1 MALIER
7 PAQGVVYRKRTGPP
21 LSNKALVAT
30 GAALLGIGLAGALL
44 RRRRAPLPPHR
55 PDGFRSCARGLERGA
70 AILAT
75 SVVADSA
82 MEHFRGN
89 YDNRGMILA
98 PLVATATM
106 ATALA
111 GRPAKTASSAVFGT
125 AVAVGLTGLGFHFY
139 NITKRPG
146 GLSWQTLFYAAP
158 FAAPGALA
166 LAGVLGLTAGRVPR
180 ARYACSATQRYVATG
195 LAWSISASLMVTASE
210 VWVLHFR
217 GAFHDPF
224 MFVPVTI
231 VPVAALALA
240 HSGARPSP
248 RNLTVTRWLLRLTAL
263 VGLAGTG
270 FHAFG
275 IARNMGGWRN
285 WSQNLFAGPPLPAPP
300 SFTGLAFAGLG
311 TLSLLDKCGGA
322 DV

>member
-1 MALIER
+1 VALIER
-7 PAQGVVYRKRTGPP
+7 PAQGVVYRERTGPP
-21 LSNKALVAT
+21 LSNKTLVAA

-44 RRRRAPLPPHR
+44 RRRRAALPPHR
-55 PDGFRSCARGLERGA
+55 PDGFKRCARGLERGA
-70 AILAT
+70 AILAA

-195 LAWSISASLMVTASE
+195 LAWSVSASLMVTASE

-224 MFVPVTI
+224 MFVPVTV
-231 VPVAALALA
+231 VPVAALSLA
-240 HSGARPSP
+240 HSGARPTP
-248 RNLTVTRWLLRLTAL
+248 GNLTLTRWLLRLTAL

-285 WSQNLFAGPPLPAPP
+285 WSQNIFAGPPLPAPP

-311 TLSLLDKCGGA
+311 TLTLLSTCGGA

>member
-1 MALIER
+1 VALIER
-7 PAQGVVYRKRTGPP
+7 PAQGVVYRERTGPP

-55 PDGFRSCARGLERGA
+55 PDGFKNCARGLERGA
-70 AILAT
+70 AILAA
-75 SVVADSA
+75 SVIADSA
-82 MEHFRGN
+82 MEHFHGN
-89 YDNRGMILA
+89 YDNRGMFLA

-106 ATALA
+106 ATALS
-111 GRPAKTASSAVFGT
+111 GRPAKAVSTAVFGT
-125 AVAVGLTGLGFHFY
+125 AATVGVAGLGFHFY

-166 LAGVLGLTAGRVPR
+166 LAGVLGLTAARIPR
-180 ARYACSATQRYVATG
+180 ARHARSVRQRNVATG
-195 LAWSISASLMVTASE
+195 LAWSISASLLVTASE
-210 VWVLHFR
+210 VWLLHFR

-224 MFVPVTI
+224 MFVPVTV
-231 VPVAALALA
+231 VPVAAVALA
-240 HSGARPSP
+240 HSGARPTT
-248 RNLTVTRWLLRLTAL
+248 RNLAVTRWLLRLTAL

-285 WSQNLFAGPPLPAPP
+285 WSQNIFAGPPLPAPP
-300 SFTGLAFAGLG
+300 SFTGIAFAGLG
-311 TLSLLDKCGGA
+311 ALTLLETCGGA

>member
-7 PAQGVVYRKRTGPP
+7 PAPGVVYRERTGPP
-21 LSNKALVAT
+21 LSNRALVAT
-30 GAALLGIGLAGALL
+30 GAALLGVGLAGALL
-44 RRRRAPLPPHR
+44 RRRRAPLPRHR
-55 PDGFRSCARGLERGA
+55 PDAFKNCARGLERGA
-70 AILAT
+70 AILAA

-89 YDNRGMILA
+89 YDNRAMVLA

-106 ATALA
+106 ATALS
-111 GRPAKTASSAVFGT
+111 GRPAKPVSTAVFGT
-125 AVAVGLTGLGFHFY
+125 AAAVGAAGLGFHFY

-166 LAGVLGLTAGRVPR
+166 LAGVLGLAAARAPR
-180 ARYACSATQRYVATG
+180 ARYAANATQRKVATG
-195 LAWSISASLMVTASE
+195 LAWSVSASLMVTASE

-224 MFVPVTI
+224 MFVPVTV
-231 VPVAALALA
+231 VPAAALALA

-248 RNLTVTRWLLRLTAL
+248 RNLAVSRWLLRLTAL
-263 VGLAGTG
+263 VGLAGAG
-270 FHAFG
+270 FHAYG
-275 IARNMGGWRN
+275 VARNMGGWRN

>member
-1 MALIER
+1 VALIER
-7 PAQGVVYRKRTGPP
+7 PAQGVIYRERTGPP
-21 LSNKALVAT
+21 LSNKALVAA

-44 RRRRAPLPPHR
+44 RRKRAPLPPHR
-55 PDGFRSCARGLERGA
+55 PDAFKRCARDLGRGA
-70 AILAT
+70 ALLAA

-89 YDNRGMILA
+89 YDNRGMVLA
-98 PLVATATM
+98 PLIATATM
-106 ATALA
+106 ATALS
-111 GRPAKTASSAVFGT
+111 GRPANAASTAVFGT
-125 AVAVGLTGLGFHFY
+125 AVAVGITGLGFHFY

-166 LAGVLGLTAGRVPR
+166 LAGVLGLAATRIHR
-180 ARYACSATQRYVATG
+180 ARHASSRVQRDTATG
-195 LAWSISASLMVTASE
+195 LAWTVSASLMVTASE
-210 VWVLHFR
+210 VWLLHFR

-224 MFVPVTI
+224 MLLPVTI
-231 VPVAALALA
+231 VPAAALALA
-240 HSGARPSP
+240 HSGARPTAL
-248 RNLTVTRWLLRLTAL
+248 NLKVSRRLLQLTGL
-263 VGLAGTG
+263 VGLAGAG
-270 FHAFG
+270 FHAYG
-275 IARNMGGWRN
+275 VARNMGGWRN

-311 TLSLLDKCGGA
+311 TLTLLSACGGA

>member
-7 PAQGVVYRKRTGPP
+7 PAQGVIYRERTGPP
-21 LSNKALVAT
+21 LSNKALVAA

-44 RRRRAPLPPHR
+44 RRKRAPLPPHR
-55 PDGFRSCARGLERGA
+55 PDAFKRCARDLGRGA
-70 AILAT
+70 ALLAA

-89 YDNRGMILA
+89 YDNRGMVLA
-98 PLVATATM
+98 PLIATATM
-106 ATALA
+106 ATALS
-111 GRPAKTASSAVFGT
+111 GRPANAASTAVFGT
-125 AVAVGLTGLGFHFY
+125 AVAVGITGLGFHFY

-166 LAGVLGLTAGRVPR
+166 LAGVLGLAATRIHR
-180 ARYACSATQRYVATG
+180 ARHASSRVQRDTATS
-195 LAWSISASLMVTASE
+195 LAWTVSASLMVTASE
-210 VWVLHFR
+210 VWLLHFR

-224 MFVPVTI
+224 MLLPVTI
-231 VPVAALALA
+231 VPAAALALA
-240 HSGARPSP
+240 HSGARPTAL
-248 RNLTVTRWLLRLTAL
+248 NLKVSRRLLQLTGL
-263 VGLAGTG
+263 VGLAGAG
-270 FHAFG
+270 FHAYG
-275 IARNMGGWRN
+275 VARNMGGWRN

-311 TLSLLDKCGGA
+311 TLTLLSACGGA

>member
-7 PAQGVVYRKRTGPP
+7 PAQGVIYRERTGPP
-21 LSNKALVAT
+21 LSNKALVAA

-44 RRRRAPLPPHR
+44 RRKRAPLPPHR
-55 PDGFRSCARGLERGA
+55 PDAFKRCARDLGRGA
-70 AILAT
+70 ALLAA

-89 YDNRGMILA
+89 FDNRGMVLA

-106 ATALA
+106 ATALG
-111 GRPAKTASSAVFGT
+111 GRPANAVSTAVFGT
-125 AVAVGLTGLGFHFY
+125 AVAVGITGLGFHFY

-166 LAGVLGLTAGRVPR
+166 LAGVLGLAATRIHR
-180 ARYACSATQRYVATG
+180 ARHASSRVQRDTATG
-195 LAWSISASLMVTASE
+195 LAWTVSASLMVTASE
-210 VWVLHFR
+210 VWLLHFR

-224 MFVPVTI
+224 MLLPVTI
-231 VPVAALALA
+231 VPAAALALA
-240 HSGARPSP
+240 HSGARPTAL
-248 RNLTVTRWLLRLTAL
+248 NLKVSRRLLQLTGL
-263 VGLAGTG
+263 VGLAGAG
-270 FHAFG
+270 FHAYG
-275 IARNMGGWRN
+275 VARNMGGWRN

-311 TLSLLDKCGGA
+311 TLTLLSACGGA

>member
-89 YDNRGMILA
+89 YDNRGMFLA

-106 ATALA
+106 ATALS
-111 GRPAKTASSAVFGT
+111 GRPAKAVSTAVFGT
-125 AVAVGLTGLGFHFY
+125 AAAVGVAGLGFHFY

-166 LAGVLGLTAGRVPR
+166 LAGVLGLTAARIPR
-180 ARYACSATQRYVATG
+180 ARHARSATQRNVATG

-224 MFVPVTI
+224 MFVPVTV
-231 VPVAALALA
+231 VPAAAVALA
-240 HSGARPSP
+240 HSGARPTT
-248 RNLTVTRWLLRLTAL
+248 RNLALTRWLLRLTAL

-275 IARNMGGWRN
+275 VARNMGGWRN
-285 WSQNLFAGPPLPAPP
+285 WSQNIFAGPPLPAPP
-300 SFTGLAFAGLG
+300 SFTGIAFAGLG
-311 TLSLLDKCGGA
+311 ALTLLETCGGA

>member
-7 PAQGVVYRKRTGPP
+7 PAQGMIYRERTGPP
-21 LSNKALVAT
+21 LSNKALVAA

-44 RRRRAPLPPHR
+44 RRKRAPLPPHR
-55 PDGFRSCARGLERGA
+55 PDAFKRCSRDLGRGA
-70 AILAT
+70 ALLAA

-89 YDNRGMILA
+89 YDNRGMVLA
-98 PLVATATM
+98 PLIATATM
-106 ATALA
+106 ATALS
-111 GRPAKTASSAVFGT
+111 GRPANAVSTAVFGT
-125 AVAVGLTGLGFHFY
+125 AVAVGITGLGFHFY

-166 LAGVLGLTAGRVPR
+166 LAGVLGLAATRIHR
-180 ARYACSATQRYVATG
+180 ARHASSRVQRDTATG
-195 LAWSISASLMVTASE
+195 LAWTVSASLMVTASE
-210 VWVLHFR
+210 VWLLHFR

-224 MFVPVTI
+224 MLLPVTI
-231 VPVAALALA
+231 VPAAALALA
-240 HSGARPSP
+240 HSGARPTAL
-248 RNLTVTRWLLRLTAL
+248 NLKVSRRLLQLTGL
-263 VGLAGTG
+263 VGLAGAG
-270 FHAFG
+270 FHAYG
-275 IARNMGGWRN
+275 VARNMGGWRN

-311 TLSLLDKCGGA
+311 TLTLLSACGGA

>member
-7 PAQGVVYRKRTGPP
+7 PAQGVIYRERTGPP
-21 LSNKALVAT
+21 LSNKALVAA

-44 RRRRAPLPPHR
+44 RRKRAPLPPHR
-55 PDGFRSCARGLERGA
+55 PDAFKRCARDLGRGA
-70 AILAT
+70 ALLAA

-89 YDNRGMILA
+89 YDNRGMVLA
-98 PLVATATM
+98 PLIATATM
-106 ATALA
+106 ATALS
-111 GRPAKTASSAVFGT
+111 GRPANAASTAVFGT
-125 AVAVGLTGLGFHFY
+125 AVAVGITGLGFHFY

-166 LAGVLGLTAGRVPR
+166 LAGVLGLAATRIHR
-180 ARYACSATQRYVATG
+180 ARHASSRVQRDTATG
-195 LAWSISASLMVTASE
+195 LAWTVSASLLVTASE
-210 VWVLHFR
+210 VWLLHFR

-224 MFVPVTI
+224 MLLPVTI
-231 VPVAALALA
+231 VPAAALALA
-240 HSGARPSP
+240 HSGARPTAL
-248 RNLTVTRWLLRLTAL
+248 NLKVSRRLLQLTGL
-263 VGLAGTG
+263 VGLAGAG
-270 FHAFG
+270 FHAYG
-275 IARNMGGWRN
+275 VARNMGGWRN

-311 TLSLLDKCGGA
+311 TLTLLSACGGA

>member
-1 MALIER
+1 VALIER
-7 PAQGVVYRKRTGPP
+7 PAQGARTGPP

-44 RRRRAPLPPHR
+44 RQRRAPLPPHR
-55 PDGFRSCARGLERGA
+55 LDAFKGCARGLERGA
-70 AILAT
+70 AILAA
-75 SVVADSA
+75 SVVADST

-89 YDNRGMILA
+89 YDNRGMVLA

-106 ATALA
+106 ATAIS
-111 GRPAKTASSAVFGT
+111 GRPAKTVSTAVFGT
-125 AVAVGLTGLGFHFY
+125 AVAVGVTGLGFHFY

-166 LAGVLGLTAGRVPR
+166 LAGVLGLTAARVPR
-180 ARYACSATQRYVATG
+180 ARYVANTTQRKVTTG

-217 GAFHDPF
+217 GAFHNPF
-224 MFVPVTI
+224 MFVPVTV
-231 VPVAALALA
+231 VPAAAVVLA
-240 HSGARPSP
+240 HSGARPTP
-248 RNLTVTRWLLRLTAL
+248 RNLAVTRWLLRLTAL

-285 WSQNLFAGPPLPAPP
+285 WSQNIFAGPPLPAPP
-300 SFTGLAFAGLG
+300 SFTGIAFAGLG
-311 TLSLLDKCGGA
+311 TLTLLRTCGGA

>member
-7 PAQGVVYRKRTGPP
+7 PAQSVIYRKRTGPP
-21 LSNKALVAT
+21 LSNKALLAA
-30 GAALLGIGLAGALL
+30 GASLLGIGLAGALL
-44 RRRRAPLPPHR
+44 RRRRAPLPPHE
-55 PDGFRSCARGLERGA
+55 PDPFKRCARGLDGGA
-70 AILAT
+70 AMLAA
-75 SVVADSA
+75 SVIADSA

-89 YDNRGMILA
+89 YDNRGMVLA

-111 GRPAKTASSAVFGT
+111 GRPAKRVSTLVFGAAT
-125 AVAVGLTGLGFHFY
+125 AVGVAGFGFHFY

-166 LAGVLGLTAGRVPR
+166 LAGVLGLAAERIPR
-180 ARYACSATQRYVATG
+180 ARYAANAARGKVATG
-195 LAWSISASLMVTASE
+195 LAWSVSASLMVTASE

-224 MFVPVTI
+224 MFVPVTV
-231 VPVAALALA
+231 VPAAALALA
-240 HSGARPSP
+240 HSGARPIA
-248 RNLTVTRWLLRLTAL
+248 RNLTVSRWLLKLTAL
-263 VGLAGTG
+263 VGLAGAG
-270 FHAFG
+270 FHAYG
-275 IARNMGGWRN
+275 VARNMGGWRN

-311 TLSLLDKCGGA
+311 TLTLLGECGGA